1 MKKFWKIILSVM
13 VLIIIAPASYLW
25 AMVLLDSLYKY
36 QSPLKGELPPGQP
49 THPLVQQVVMVIVD
63 GLRHDT
69 SLEMPYLNSLRE
81 EGASAVMV
89 GIPNPASQPAW
100 TTLVSGAG
108 PEINGAPFLDPEHV
122 NEIQP
127 IAVDH
132 LFVEVQ
138 RAGFTGG
145 LAGSNWW
152 QKMVP
157 DRFLYAQ
164 FFVEDEDA
172 ADEQVVDTALRFLKN
187 FHLNFLLIHLNQVDQ
202 ASRRY
207 GAASS
212 EYRQAARRVD
222 ALMRDIAQA
231 TDVQRN
237 VLIVVSDYGH
247 PKKGER
253 GQYGQMVLTAPFV
266 MVGPAV
272 VPGDY
277 GQIAPEDVAPTVA
290 ALLGIAVPSAA
301 QGHIPFDMLH
311 TDEVQRAV
319 KQVAQAQQRLEL
331 GRAYLRSVLMVRQ
344 AHHNGLPKGSIGTGT
359 LSETAEGDVLVAT
372 SSLEVKNY
380 TSAYTLGGL
389 AVQQIDKEMAQA
401 RARHI
406 QSERSQ
412 RRIGALAAILAPLFL
427 LWWKRSKRPG
437 ILILAALLTVAIY
450 NVLFIREGN
459 VYSLHI
465 LRPAVEPFLEE
476 SLRRVAIALAA
487 GLVVTLGWLW
497 YERERSLLDV
507 TQSVYGFSFAAIYFL
522 GVQVAIGYW
531 LNGPTVTW
539 YLPDLALFF
548 LHFSAL
554 VQSSMVA
561 AISVFLPMAV
571 LPIYGVALLAR
582 SRLKKGKRVLS
593 EKGSSP
599 T

>member
-1 MKKFWKIILSVM
+1 MKKFWKIILSVIM
-13 VLIIIAPASYLW
+13 LIIIAPGSYLW

-36 QSPLKGELPPGQP
+36 ESPLKGELPLGQP
-49 THPLVQQVVMVIVD
+49 TQPLVQQVVMVIVD

-81 EGASAVMV
+81 EGASGVMV
-89 GIPNPASQPAW
+89 GIPSPASQPAW

-132 LFVEVQ
+132 LFAQVK

-157 DRFLYAQ
+157 DEFLYVQ
-164 FFVEDEDA
+164 FFVEDENA
-172 ADEQVVDTALRFLKN
+172 ADEQVMDTALRFLEN
-187 FHLNFLLIHLNQVDQ
+187 FHPNYLLIHLNQVDH
-202 ASRRY
+202 ASREY

-212 EYRQAARRVD
+212 EYRQAALRVD
-222 ALMRDIAQA
+222 AHLRDIAQA

-247 PKKGER
+247 LKRGEQ
-253 GQYGQMVLTAPFV
+253 GQYGRVVLTAPFV

-277 GQIAPEDVAPTVA
+277 GHIAPGDVAPTVA
-290 ALLGIAVPSAA
+290 ALLGTAVPSAA
-301 QGHIPFDMLH
+301 QRAIRFDMLRM
-311 TDEVQRAV
+311 DEVQRAV
-319 KQVAQAQQRLEL
+319 KQLTQAQQRVAL
-331 GRAYLRSVLMVRQ
+331 GQAYL
-344 AHHNGLPKGSIGTGT
+344 GSIGSGT
-359 LSETAEGDVLVAT
+359 LSETAEGDALVAV
-372 SSLEVKNY
+372 SSLQVKNY

-389 AVQQIDKEMAQA
+389 AVQQIDKEMEQA
-401 RARHI
+401 RARLI
-406 QSERSQ
+406 QSERFQ
-412 RRIGALAAILAPLFL
+412 RRIGALVVILVPLFL
-427 LWWKRSKRPG
+427 LGWKRSKRLG

-450 NVLFIREGN
+450 HLLFIREGN
-459 VYSLHI
+459 VYSPNI
-465 LRPAVEPFLEE
+465 PRPVEPFLEE

-487 GLVVTLGWLW
+487 GLVVTLLWLW

-507 TQSVYGFSFAAIYFL
+507 TQAVYGFSFAVIYFL

-531 LNGPTVTW
+531 LNGPRVTW
-539 YLPDLALFF
+539 YLPDLTLFF

-554 VQSSMVA
+554 VQSSIVA
-561 AISVFLPMAV
+561 AISVFLPVAV
-571 LPIYGVALLAR
+571 LPFYGLALLVR
-582 SRLKKGKRVLS
+582 SRLRRDKPHTCSKPPSRGRLGRES
-593 EKGSSP
+593 HREPALEDEG
-599 T
+599 